1 MDSLR
6 MEELLKM
13 GSIIKTEEIIRMG
26 RMGKMDK
33 MGRTGR
39 TGRIIVI
46 TNSD

>member
-1 MDSLR
+1 

-39 TGRIIVI
+39 IIVI